1 MTAHSPAHSPHIPE
15 KSPAHYKRNLKKGV
29 PLKALAGAV
38 LEKSL
43 VMCECA
49 HTRARTTAHYTQTP
63 HIVPHIT
70 RTLQKNTPR
79 QIDQKDPGRTWAP
92 NNPFVCECGFKTGW
106 LRDGKPLCPAC
117 DGKPPAGMP
126 EGPRLNDVD
135 PGIPSTGPCLICGVP
150 LDQDGAECWHR
161 AFHLRTTT
169 PAPPKPRN
177 VGISPI
183 ALSWLREN
191 RAELKQ
197 YGWTMAELYRR
208 NKSRGIVWVKLWS
221 MPGLSVAI
229 EGTGCISFQFVTA
242 TGQKIRQTAWPKR
255 IPPKRSSSK

>member
-1 MTAHSPAHSPHIPE
+1 MLNTSEFLNSLSRIGLSISLANDRLKITPVDLLTDEI
-15 KSPAHYKRNLKKGV
+15 RNGIKEH
-29 PLKALAGAV
+29 KAEIMAAL
-38 LEKSL
+38 SDS
-43 VMCECA
+43 
-49 HTRARTTAHYTQTP
+49 ARQHNP
-63 HIVPHIT
+63 V
-70 RTLQKNTPR
+70 
-79 QIDQKDPGRTWAP
+79 DPGRMWAP